1 MLGLT
6 GRDSE
11 PSAGFPSKRSN
22 CFVKGILAQEISLA
36 IIDQV
41 PRSKGGRFENFLL
54 FSASVSQSFSDF
66 ALPAFRSPCHN
77 AVT

>member
-6 GRDSE
+6 GRGSE
-11 PSAGFPSKRSN
+11 PCAAFPSKSSN
-22 CFVKGILAQEISLA
+22 CFVKGILAPETSVA
-36 IIDQV
+36 IIDQG

-54 FSASVSQSFSDF
+54 FGASVSQSFSDF
-66 ALPAFRSPCHN
+66 ALSAFRSPCHN